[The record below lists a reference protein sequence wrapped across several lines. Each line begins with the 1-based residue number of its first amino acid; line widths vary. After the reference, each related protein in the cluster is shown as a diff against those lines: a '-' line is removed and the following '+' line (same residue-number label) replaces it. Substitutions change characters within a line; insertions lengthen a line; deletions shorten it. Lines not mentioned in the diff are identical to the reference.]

1 MKTVPHKPQA
11 SEREASDND
20 TLVARCSRIQI
31 QERQMK
37 LKKITTKFSEYFSE
51 SRLSGHLLRLMA
63 NLRVDH
69 VVKPAHR
76 EELIRTGVNNFK
88 CINFQSLKIRE
99 WLEKHKEEFSK
110 MPTYRAP
117 KWTKLDFFHQKALE
131 YYVSY
136 QLLEPQAKDVF
147 MDVGAERSS
156 YYRILSCREIYLQDM
171 IYPPGLKRLDGR
183 TFCLGGDAASLPLPK
198 ESVDKISLHHTFEH
212 FEGEKDRQFIKQSCR
227 ILKLGGKMCIIPL
240 LLCDEYTEVYRFPGK
255 AFDPLARRV
264 IDPTTTLATPFARLY
279 DIETLQTRILAELSE
294 GVEHILYEITVDDED
309 TPDMSKNLG
318 VKINR
323 PMRCLLIRKKHLI

>member
-1 MKTVPHKPQA
+1 
-11 SEREASDND
+11 
-20 TLVARCSRIQI
+20 
-31 QERQMK
+31 MK
-37 LKKITTKFSEYFSE
+37 LKRITAKFSEYFGE
-51 SRLSGHLLRLMA
+51 NKLSASLLKLMG

-69 VVKPAHR
+69 VVERVYR
-76 EELIRTGVNNFK
+76 EELIKTGVNNFQR
-88 CINFQSLKIRE
+88 INFHSSKIRE
-99 WLEKHKEEFSK
+99 WLEKHKEKFSK

-117 KWTKLDFFHQKALE
+117 KWSKLDYLHQKALE

-147 MDVGAERSS
+147 MDVGVEKSS
-156 YYRILSCREIYLQDM
+156 YYRILSCREIYLQDI
-171 IYPPGLKRLDGR
+171 IYPPGLKRLDDR

-212 FEGEKDRQFIKQSCR
+212 FEGGKDRQFIKQSFR
-227 ILKLGGKMCIIPL
+227 ILKPEGKMCIIPL
-240 LLCDEYTEVYRFPGK
+240 LLCDEYTEVHRFPGR

-279 DIETLQTRILAELSE
+279 DIETLQTRILAQPPE
-294 GVEHILYEITVDDED
+294 GVEYTLYEITVDDED

-323 PMRCLLIRKKHLI
+323 PMRCLLIRKSA